1 MLATIKEDLNA
12 VMTRDPAARSRLE
25 VVLCYAGFHAVLL
38 HRLNHMVWKLGFKLF
53 ARWLAHVTRWLTGVE
68 IHPAVVVGKGFF
80 IDHGMGVVIGE
91 TAKIGDN
98 VTLFQGVTLGGVSM
112 DRGTIRHPQLGD
124 DVVVGA
130 GAKVLGAITLANG
143 ARVGANAVVVKS
155 VEEGVTVV
163 GIPAQPVK
171 QPASKPVDGSDEIA
185 SPSDAQPPAP
195 SKKVSKPRTAKKTS
209 STTKIKKSVED
220 NV

>member
-38 HRLNHMVWKLGFKLF
+38 HRLNHMVWKLGFRLF

-68 IHPAVVVGKGFF
+68 IHPAVVIGKGFF

-112 DRGTIRHPQLGD
+112 DRGAIRHPQLGD

-171 QPASKPVDGSDEIA
+171 PNTPQKAEPSSEAASLEVEKPVATTKST
-185 SPSDAQPPAP
+185 
-195 SKKVSKPRTAKKTS
+195 KPKTTKKTS